1 MDLGLDERVCI
12 VTGASRGVGKGVALG
27 LLEAGATVHASGRT
41 QTEGSHPL
49 GRPGSL
55 DTLAAETRG
64 LPGRLITHRV
74 DHANDS
80 ETEAL
85 VADVIASEGRLDI
98 LVNNAWPG
106 YERMS
111 EEVPEG
117 RNPFT
122 WVDPIWDQPMWRW
135 DAMIGVGA
143 RAAYCASRV
152 ASKQMV
158 DQRSGLIVNISFWSA
173 QKFIGNVA
181 YGISKAIADKMAA
194 DLAWQLRE
202 FNVAAVSLYPG
213 LTRTEDILKYAEF
226 IDLTNSES
234 PQFSGRA
241 VAGLAADPK
250 LMEKSG
256 KVQVVADLALEYGF
270 TDIDGK
276 QPIPLTFETAY

>member
-1 MDLGLDERVCI
+1 VADLKGKICV

-41 QTEGSHPL
+41 RSEGSHAL

-55 DTLAAETRG
+55 DLLVAETKD
-64 LPGRLITHRV
+64 LPGRLVTHRV

-80 ETEAL
+80 ETEGL
-85 VADVIASEGRLDI
+85 IKEVIASEGRLDV

-111 EEVPEG
+111 EDVPG
-117 RNPFT
+117 SHPRFT
-122 WVDPIWDQPMWRW
+122 WPDPVWEQPMWRW

-143 RAAYCASRV
+143 RAAYCASRI

-181 YGISKAIADKMAA
+181 YGISKAIADKMAF
-194 DLAWQLRE
+194 DLAHQLRE
-202 FNVAAVSLYPG
+202 FNVAAVSIYPG
-213 LTRTEDILKYAEF
+213 LTRTEEIMKFAEF

-250 LMEKSG
+250 IMEKSG
-256 KVQVVADLALEYGF
+256 KVHVVADLALEYGF
-270 TDIDGK
+270 TDVDGK
-276 QPIPLTFETAY
+276 QPIPLTFETSY

>member
-1 MDLGLDERVCI
+1 MVDLKGKICI
-12 VTGASRGVGKGVALG
+12 VTGASRGVGKGIVFG
-27 LLEAGATVHASGRT
+27 LLEAGATVHASART

-49 GRPGSL
+49 NRTSSL
-55 DTLAAETRG
+55 DTLAAEAKG
-64 LPGRLITHRV
+64 FPGRLVTHRV
-74 DHANDS
+74 DHTNDS

-85 VADVIASEGRLDI
+85 IADVIAHEGRLDV

-111 EEVPEG
+111 EDVPG
-117 RNPFT
+117 SHPRFT
-122 WVDPIWDQPMWRW
+122 WPDPVWEQPMWRW

-158 DQRSGLIVNISFWSA
+158 EQREGLIVNISFWSA

-256 KVQVVADLALEYGF
+256 KVHVVADLALEYGF